1 MLNYRMAGKG
11 MPLVLVHAWPL
22 SSRMWERQLEA
33 LSDEFCVI
41 APDVPGLGKSSRQ
54 STPSI
59 PEAAQQVAALLD
71 HLQIKELVMISGL
84 SVGGYVTFEFIRQFP
99 QRIRAVGLFATRA
112 NADTPE
118 VRDRRFKN
126 IEFLETHLLKEF
138 LPRVVP
144 GLLLGKTAMAEN
156 PKAVKETESIIL
168 ENHPDGIADV
178 LRAMAARQDSTE
190 MLAKFRWPTLVMAG
204 DEDGFVTV
212 EESKAMHAKIP
223 GAKLHLMKHTGH
235 LLNLEKPEEFNETLR
250 LFLNRNLKAGV

>member
-1 MLNYRMAGKG
+1 MLNYRIAGKG
-11 MPLVLVHAWPL
+11 KGVPLVLIHAWPL
-22 SSRMWERQLEA
+22 SSRMWEKQLEA
-33 LSDEFCVI
+33 LSDQFCVI
-41 APDVPGLGKSSRQ
+41 APDVPGLGKSPRQ
-54 STPSI
+54 SAPSI
-59 PEAAQQVAALLD
+59 AEAARQAAELLD
-71 HLQIKELVMISGL
+71 HLQIKEPVMISGL

-99 QRIRAVGLFATRA
+99 ERVRAVGLFATRA

-118 VRDRRFKN
+118 VRERRFKN
-126 IEFLETHLLKEF
+126 IEFLKTHLLKEF

-178 LRAMAARQDSTE
+178 LRAMAARRDSTE
-190 MLAKFRWPTLVMAG
+190 MLAEFRWPTLVMAG

-223 GAKLHLMKHTGH
+223 GAEFHLMKHTGH
-235 LLNLEKPEEFNETLR
+235 LLNLENPGEFNETVR
-250 LFLNRNLKAGV
+250 RFISRRCV